1 MSFAPLPYE
10 DSTYA
15 AGVDTIFVSLLVL
28 CSAITLAV
36 FAVIA
41 WFCLRYRR
49 GSNADRTHFP
59 SEKTQVGI
67 ELTWIVLPL
76 VIFIGLFI
84 WAGNIYY
91 QMFSPPADG
100 LAIYVIG
107 KQWMWKIEHPGGQR
121 EINQLHIPIDRN
133 IVLTLT
139 SQDVIHDFD
148 VPAFRIKHDVLPG
161 RYVRMWFRATRPGTY
176 HLFCGQ
182 YCGDLH
188 SQMVGSVIAM
198 TGADYAA
205 WLQNGGNQNAPESL
219 AAEGSRYFHTL
230 GCAGC
235 HEGSSVVHAPSL
247 AGIYDQPVPL
257 QSGQIVVANDDYLR
271 DSILQ
276 PSKNVPAGYQPIMP
290 SFQGLLSEE
299 QIIALI
305 AYIRS
310 QRVDHSPNPG
320 GPHDANP

>member
-1 MSFAPLPYE
+1 MNLPLLPYE
-10 DSTYA
+10 SSSYA
-15 AGVDTIFVSLLVL
+15 ASVDAIFLSLLLL
-28 CSAITLAV
+28 CGAITLAV
-36 FAVIA
+36 FVVIIF
-41 WFCLRYRR
+41 FCIRYRR
-49 GSNADRTHFP
+49 GSSADRTHYP
-59 SEKTQVGI
+59 SHGEQVGI
-67 ELTWIVLPL
+67 EFTWIIIPF

-84 WAGNIYY
+84 WAGNVYY
-91 QMFSPPADG
+91 EMFSPPTDG

-121 EINQLHIPIDRN
+121 EINQLHIPVNRN

-161 RYVRMWFRATRPGTY
+161 RYVRMWFKATQTGTY

-182 YCGDLH
+182 YCGDFH
-188 SQMVGSVIAM
+188 SRMAGSIIVM
-198 TGADYAA
+198 SDLDYAA
-205 WLQNGGNQNAPESL
+205 WLQGSGTQSAPESL
-219 AAEGSRYFHTL
+219 VAEGSRYFHSL
-230 GCAGC
+230 GCSGC
-235 HEGSSVVHAPSL
+235 HEGSLVVHAPSL
-247 AGIYDQPVPL
+247 NGLYQQPVPL

-305 AYIRS
+305 AYIKS
-310 QRVDHSPNPG
+310 QRNDLPPNSRDQP
-320 GPHDANP
+320 

>member
-1 MSFAPLPYE
+1 MIFALLPYE
-10 DSTYA
+10 DSSYA
-15 AGVDTIFVSLLVL
+15 GSVDAIFVSLLLL
-28 CSAITLAV
+28 CGGITLAV
-36 FAVIA
+36 FAVIIC
-41 WFCLRYRR
+41 FCIRYRK
-49 GSNADRTHFP
+49 GSAADRTHYP
-59 SEKTQVGI
+59 SEEKQIGV
-67 ELTWIVLPL
+67 ELTWIVIPF

-84 WAGNIYY
+84 WAGNVYFR
-91 QMFSPPADG
+91 MFSPPKDG

-121 EINQLHIPIDRN
+121 EINQLHIPINQN

-161 RYVRMWFRATRPGTY
+161 RYVRMWFKATTPGTY

-198 TGADYAA
+198 TALDYAG
-205 WLQNGGNQNAPESL
+205 WLQNAGSQNTPETL
-219 AAEGSRYFHTL
+219 VAEGSRDFHSL
-230 GCAGC
+230 GCSGC
-235 HEGSSVVHAPSL
+235 HEGSQVVHAPSL
-247 AGIYDQPVPL
+247 DGLYDQPVPL
-257 QSGQIVVANDDYLR
+257 QSGQVVVADDDYLR

-290 SFQGLLSEE
+290 SFQGVLTEE
-299 QIIALI
+299 QVIALI
-305 AYIRS
+305 AYIKS
-310 QRVDHSPNPG
+310 QRVQTPSTSG
-320 GPHDANP
+320 STHD